1 MRAEPVDPRDCSW
14 EVDHPAYRVYFWHRP
29 AAPPGIRP
37 EQMGYHCDE
46 WRLTEAADVREV
58 LAWAESRRREEQ
70 TYVLYT
76 ETRDQQGLGLLRLA
90 GVDPTEPD
98 ADLG

>member
-1 MRAEPVDPRDCSW
+1 
-14 EVDHPAYRVYFWHRP
+14 
-29 AAPPGIRP
+29 
-37 EQMGYHCDE
+37 
-46 WRLTEAADVREV
+46 V

-76 ETRDQQGLGLLRLA
+76 ETRDEQGLGLLRLA